1 MDGGHSGSHGAA
13 YHGKADR
20 MNSFDRDRK
29 RIGLLKVTPRGG
41 AGEHGSEQDTDAG
54 GSACPLPYVAR
65 VS

>member
-1 MDGGHSGSHGAA
+1 
-13 YHGKADR
+13 

-41 AGEHGSEQDTDAG
+41 AGERGSEQDEAG
-54 GSACPLPYVAR
+54 GGPACPLPYVAR